1 MYNDFIPL
9 VSEEQLGAF
18 LEGKLSESEN
28 IRIRNLISHDESL
41 KEIMDVNDIVDENII
56 MIEDSAFQYDCG
68 QVDLDS
74 FELPLVAGLE
84 MSYVEALESP
94 VAEYNQFEDQ
104 NTIDNDNEFDSINI
118 EENPEMLYPD
128 NTLDL

>member
-9 VSEEQLGAF
+9 VSEEHLGAF
-18 LEGKLSESEN
+18 LEGNLSETEN
-28 IRIRNLISHDESL
+28 IRIRNLISHDESM
-41 KEIMDVNDIVDENII
+41 KEIMDVNDIVDEDVT

-74 FELPLVAGLE
+74 WELPFIAGFE

-118 EENPEMLYPD
+118 EEDPETLYLD

>member
-1 MYNDFIPL
+1 MYNDFVPL

-18 LEGKLSESEN
+18 LEGNLSESEN

-41 KEIMDVNDIVDENII
+41 KEIMDVNDIVDKDVT

-74 FELPLVAGLE
+74 WELPFIAGFE

-118 EENPEMLYPD
+118 EEDPETLYLD

>member
-28 IRIRNLISHDESL
+28 IRIRNLISHDESM
-41 KEIMDVNDIVDENII
+41 KEIMDVNDIVDENIA

-84 MSYVEALESP
+84 MYYDDAFELPA
-94 VAEYNQFEDQ
+94 AEYNKFEDQ
-104 NTIDNDNEFDSINI
+104 NTIDNNNEFDSINI
-118 EENPEMLYPD
+118 GENPETHYPD

>member
-41 KEIMDVNDIVDENII
+41 KEIMDVNDIVDENIT
-56 MIEDSAFQYDCG
+56 MIEDSAFQYYCG

>member
-18 LEGKLSESEN
+18 LEGNLSESEN

-41 KEIMDVNDIVDENII
+41 KEIMDVNDIVDENIT

-84 MSYVEALESP
+84 MYYDDAFELPA
-94 VAEYNQFEDQ
+94 AEYNQFEDQ
-104 NTIDNDNEFDSINI
+104 NTIDNNNEFDSINI
-118 EENPEMLYPD
+118 GENPETHYPD

>member
-18 LEGKLSESEN
+18 LEGNLSESEN

-41 KEIMDVNDIVDENII
+41 KEIMDVNDIVDENIT

-84 MSYVEALESP
+84 MYYDDAFELPA
-94 VAEYNQFEDQ
+94 AEYSQFEDQ
-104 NTIDNDNEFDSINI
+104 NIIDNNNEFDSINI
-118 EENPEMLYPD
+118 GENPETHYPD

>member
-1 MYNDFIPL
+1 MYNDFVPL

-18 LEGKLSESEN
+18 LEGNLSESEN
-28 IRIRNLISHDESL
+28 IRIRNLISHDESM
-41 KEIMDVNDIVDENII
+41 KEIMDVNDIVDEDVT

-74 FELPLVAGLE
+74 WELPFIAGFE

-118 EENPEMLYPD
+118 EEDPETLYLD

>member
-18 LEGKLSESEN
+18 LEGNLSETEN
-28 IRIRNLISHDESL
+28 IRIRNLISHDESM
-41 KEIMDVNDIVDENII
+41 KEIMDVNDIVDEDVT

-74 FELPLVAGLE
+74 WELPFIAGFE
-84 MSYVEALESP
+84 VSYVEALESP

-104 NTIDNDNEFDSINI
+104 NTIDNNIEFDSINI
-118 EENPEMLYPD
+118 GENPEMLYPD

>member
-18 LEGKLSESEN
+18 LEGNLSEPEN

-41 KEIMDVNDIVDENII
+41 KEIMDVNDIVDEDIT

-74 FELPLVAGLE
+74 WELPFIASFE
-84 MSYVEALESP
+84 MSYVEALELP
-94 VAEYNQFEDQ
+94 AAEYNQFEDQ

-118 EENPEMLYPD
+118 EEDPETLYLD

>member
-18 LEGKLSESEN
+18 LEGNLSEPEN
-28 IRIRNLISHDESL
+28 IRIRNLISHDESM
-41 KEIMDVNDIVDENII
+41 KEIMDVNDIVDEDVT

-74 FELPLVAGLE
+74 WELPFIAGFE

-118 EENPEMLYPD
+118 EEDPETLYLD
-128 NTLDL
+128 NTLEL

>member
-9 VSEEQLGAF
+9 VSEEQLGAL
-18 LEGKLSESEN
+18 LEGNLSEPEN

-41 KEIMDVNDIVDENII
+41 KEIMDVNDIVDEDLT

-74 FELPLVAGLE
+74 WELPFIAGFE

-118 EENPEMLYPD
+118 EGDPETLYLD

>member
-18 LEGKLSESEN
+18 LEGNLSESEN
-28 IRIRNLISHDESL
+28 IRIRNIISHDESL
-41 KEIMDVNDIVDENII
+41 KEIMDVNDIVDEDVT

-84 MSYVEALESP
+84 MYYDDAFELPA
-94 VAEYNQFEDQ
+94 AEYNQFEDQ
-104 NTIDNDNEFDSINI
+104 NTIDNNIEFDSINI
-118 EENPEMLYPD
+118 GENPETHYPD

>member
-1 MYNDFIPL
+1 MYNDFVPL

-18 LEGKLSESEN
+18 LEGNLSESEN
-28 IRIRNLISHDESL
+28 IRIRNLISHDESM
-41 KEIMDVNDIVDENII
+41 KEIMDVNDIVDEDVT
-56 MIEDSAFQYDCG
+56 MIEDSVFQYDCG

-74 FELPLVAGLE
+74 WELPFIAGFE